1 MKYDP
6 DIHHRRSIR
15 LREYDYS
22 ANGAYFVTICT
33 EGRECLFGEILNAT
47 MLMNDAG
54 RMVVE
59 SWLKLPDKFPGV
71 ELDEFVCMPNHFHG
85 ILVINANGIANVVG
99 ALLAAPMFPAVAPM
113 FPAAAPMFPA
123 AAPLFPT
130 AAPLIKSY
138 KSKAGAASSAPTLGQ
153 MMRVFKSISAIDV
166 NRALYRQGQPL
177 WQRNYYERVI
187 RNDVELSAV
196 REYIQFNPANWAE
209 DEEYSGYA

>member
-1 MKYDP
+1 M
-6 DIHHRRSIR
+6 
-15 LREYDYS
+15 
-22 ANGAYFVTICT
+22 TICT
-33 EGRECLFGEILNAT
+33 EGRECLFGEILDTA
-47 MLMNDAG
+47 MVMNDAG

-85 ILVINANGIANVVG
+85 ILMINANGIADIVG
-99 ALLAAPMFPAVAPM
+99 ALLAAPM

-123 AAPLFPT
+123 VAPLFPAV

-138 KSKAGAASSAPTLGQ
+138 KSKSGAASSAPTLGQ
-153 MMRVFKSISAIDV
+153 MMRVFKSISAIGV
-166 NRALYRQGQPL
+166 NRVLNRQGQPL
-177 WQRNYYERVI
+177 WQRNYYERII

-209 DEEYSGYA
+209 DEEYPDSA